1 MSTQTQ
7 MNRSTAQM
15 PETRSSPQQMQDVPS
30 RPMREAPNAAMRPM
44 QGDMRQNVPAS
55 GTETKPAVRSTEF
68 YIYLAAV
75 GGTLLASY
83 LVGRDAAGVDTFRAN
98 QAWWLITLLT
108 IAYLG
113 SRGLAKAAS
122 SWRSHSNR

>member
-15 PETRSSPQQMQDVPS
+15 PETRSGPRQMQDAPT
-30 RPMREAPNAAMRPM
+30 RQMRDIPTAAM
-44 QGDMRQNVPAS
+44 QDGMRHGPAP
-55 GTETKPAVRSTEF
+55 GTETKPAVLSTEF

-83 LVGRDAAGVDTFRAN
+83 LVGTDASGVDPFRAN

-113 SRGLAKAAS
+113 SRGLATVAS
-122 SWRSHSNR
+122 SWRSRSNR